1 MAKLLSGKRQLV
13 VCVKR
18 EGYEVSLELRKIYV
32 SIADEDAKAH
42 RMVRVIDESGD
53 EYLYPQK
60 LFLPITLP
68 LPVRRAVLTA
78 A

>member
-1 MAKLLSGKRQLV
+1 
-13 VCVKR
+13 
-18 EGYEVSLELRKIYV
+18 
-32 SIADEDAKAH
+32 
-42 RMVRVIDESGD
+42 MVRVVDESGD

-68 LPVRRAVLTA
+68 LPARRVVFTA